1 MMTSSMNK
9 VRQGIEVESKRD
21 EVRGC
26 FTWDGK
32 RRPGKVVLSRDVMR
46 GGSGL
51 EEVLGAA
58 PSTEELVKPP
68 GRSTLACHLTGP

>member
-1 MMTSSMNK
+1 MTSSMNK
-9 VRQGIEVESKRD
+9 VRQGMEVESKRD

-32 RRPGKVVLSRDVMR
+32 RRLGKVVLSRDGMR

-51 EEVLGAA
+51 EEGLGAA
-58 PSTEELVKPP
+58 PSTELVKPP